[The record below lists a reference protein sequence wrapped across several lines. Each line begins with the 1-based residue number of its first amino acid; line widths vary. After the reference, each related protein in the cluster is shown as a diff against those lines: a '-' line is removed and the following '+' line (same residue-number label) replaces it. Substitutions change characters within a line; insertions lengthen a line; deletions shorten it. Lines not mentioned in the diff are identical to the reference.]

1 MSYTARFTPAA
12 AKDLQRLFD
21 FLAERDMKAATH
33 ARTAIAKGI
42 EFLRTFPFSCR
53 KASPEH
59 PLLREL
65 IISVKSNSRSDSFAS
80 SPMDS
85 RLPFSFV
92 LSPAC
97 GRELERGAL
106 CGRGE
111 RSEGPRRGSGHDKFQ
126 SRELL
131 VMSAGANGY
140 VALFEIEDSQTVT
153 VLAVRHQR
161 EEDFF

>member
-1 MSYTARFTPAA
+1 MSFTVRFTPVA

-21 FLAERDMKAATH
+21 FLAEKEMQAAKR

-65 IISVKSNSRSDSFAS
+65 IISF
-80 SPMDS
+80 
-85 RLPFSFV
+85 
-92 LSPAC
+92 
-97 GRELERGAL
+97 
-106 CGRGE
+106 
-111 RSEGPRRGSGHDKFQ
+111 
-126 SRELL
+126 
-131 VMSAGANGY
+131 GANGY

-153 VLAVRHQR
+153 VLAIRHQR

>member
-1 MSYTARFTPAA
+1 MSYTVRFTPSA

-21 FLAERDMKAATH
+21 FLAEKDMRSAKR

-65 IISVKSNSRSDSFAS
+65 IISVKSNARSDSFAS
-80 SPMDS
+80 SPA
-85 RLPFSFV
+85 R
-92 LSPAC
+92 
-97 GRELERGAL
+97 
-106 CGRGE
+106 GRGL
-111 RSEGPRRGSGHDKFQ
+111 RRGNEHDNFQ
-126 SRELL
+126 ALESL
-131 VMSAGANGY
+131 VMFVGANGY

-153 VLAVRHQR
+153 VLAIRHQR